1 MTNATGHDSMPFFS
15 GQTLFTVVTI
25 FVTVVT
31 IFVTVVTKQQCKHE
45 MGHTIYN
52 RDVCFK

>member
-15 GQTLFTVVTI
+15 GQTLLTVVTI

-31 IFVTVVTKQQCKHE
+31 IFVTVVTSFV
-45 MGHTIYN
+45 T
-52 RDVCFK
+52 VVL